1 MAFSPKQLNFF
12 KFSSVVLD
20 EFPVA
25 LRQVFIYMWDNFV
38 ATTPG
43 VPKWDDSVTV
53 LNIFL
58 AKEGGAKKVA
68 MLNKSSKEWDCTAL
82 FKASLFSQT
91 FAMPDGTGVRRTLHE
106 LYVRPRALPPGAF
119 HSSVTSPTG
128 NSAETHALALDQLRL
143 LRNTLCHQVTTRK
156 IEKATFDS
164 YIELAKDAFTAL
176 GQDKSKLDE
185 IGKLGEE
192 EFPTSRLQKL
202 EDELK
207 KEKDAAIKFKQ
218 IDDHLHKI
226 QSQVK
231 DLNIDVTDVKTLV
244 EDVGSDLKTAMS
256 EVRKGLKDYTS
267 VVKTEVTD
275 AMTRVDG
282 VSSEMKHV
290 MTRAEVAWKDVEG
303 LNSPLRD
310 ILSDVKDVMT
320 DTTDVRTRVENV
332 GSDVKDVKTQVG
344 CVTSIGKNL
353 KADVESVKMEVKDVK
368 TRLVEI
374 QSNVQDLKTKVVDE
388 RKTMKAE
395 GKSEYQVGNARLN
408 YARKC
413 NNKSL

>member
-1 MAFSPKQLNFF
+1 MEFSPEQLNFF
-12 KFSSVVLD
+12 KLSFVVLD
-20 EFPVA
+20 EFPIA
-25 LRQVFIYMWDNFV
+25 LRQVFIYMWDTLV

-43 VPKWDDSVTV
+43 VPKWNDSVTV

-58 AKEGGAKKVA
+58 SKEGGVKKVG
-68 MLNKSSKEWDCTAL
+68 MLNKSSKEWDCAAL
-82 FKASLFSQT
+82 FRATLFSQT
-91 FAMPDGTGVRRTLHE
+91 FAMPDETGVRRTLHE
-106 LYVRPRALPPGAF
+106 LYVIPRALPRGAF

-128 NSAETHALALDQLRL
+128 NSAETRALALDQLRL
-143 LRNTLCHQVTTRK
+143 LRNTFCHQDTTQK

-164 YIELAKDAFTAL
+164 YIELAKDAFTTL

-185 IGKLGEE
+185 IGNLGEE

-218 IDDHLHKI
+218 IDDHLSKI

-244 EDVGSDLKTAMS
+244 EGVGSD
-256 EVRKGLKDYTS
+256 V
-267 VVKTEVTD
+267 
-275 AMTRVDG
+275 
-282 VSSEMKHV
+282 
-290 MTRAEVAWKDVEG
+290 
-303 LNSPLRD
+303 RD
-310 ILSDVKDVMT
+310 IFSDVKDVMT

-353 KADVESVKMEVKDVK
+353 KADVESVKMKIEDVN
-368 TRLVEI
+368 TWLTEI

-413 NNKSL
+413 NNKS

>member
-1 MAFSPKQLNFF
+1 MVFSPEQLNFF

-25 LRQVFIYMWDNFV
+25 LRQVFIRMWDTRV
-38 ATTPG
+38 ASPPS

-53 LNIFL
+53 LNDFL
-58 AKEGGAKKVA
+58 TREGGAKKVP

-82 FKASLFSQT
+82 FSATLFSQT
-91 FAMPDGTGVRRTLHE
+91 FAMPDITGVTRTLHK
-106 LYVRPRALPPGAF
+106 LYVRPLALAHGAF

-128 NSAETHALALDQLRL
+128 NLAETCALALDQLRL

-164 YIELAKDAFTAL
+164 YIELAKDAFTTL
-176 GQDKSKLDE
+176 KQDKSKLNE
-185 IGKLGEE
+185 IGNLGEE
-192 EFPTSRLQKL
+192 NFPTLRLQKL

-244 EDVGSDLKTAMS
+244 EDVGSD
-256 EVRKGLKDYTS
+256 
-267 VVKTEVTD
+267 
-275 AMTRVDG
+275 
-282 VSSEMKHV
+282 
-290 MTRAEVAWKDVEG
+290 
-303 LNSPLRD
+303 
-310 ILSDVKDVMT
+310 VKDVMT
-320 DTTDVRTRVENV
+320 DTTDLRTLVENV
-332 GSDVKDVKTQVG
+332 GSDVKDLKTQVG
-344 CVTSIGKNL
+344 CATSIGKNL
-353 KADVESVKMEVKDVK
+353 KADVENVKMDVKDIN
-368 TRLVEI
+368 TRLAEI
-374 QSNVQDLKTKVVDE
+374 QKTK
-388 RKTMKAE
+388 KAE

-408 YARKC
+408 YSRKC
-413 NNKSL
+413 NHKA

>member
-1 MAFSPKQLNFF
+1 MVFSPEQLNFF
-12 KFSSVVLD
+12 KFCFVVLD
-20 EFPVA
+20 EFPIA
-25 LRQVFIYMWDNFV
+25 LRQVFIYMWDTLV
-38 ATTPG
+38 ASPPG
-43 VPKWDDSVTV
+43 VPKWNDSVTV

-58 AKEGGAKKVA
+58 AKEGVAKKVA

-82 FKASLFSQT
+82 FKATLFSQT

-106 LYVRPRALPPGAF
+106 LYVRPRALPPGTF

-143 LRNTLCHQVTTRK
+143 LRNTFCHQVTTRK

-164 YIELAKDAFTAL
+164 YIKLAKDAFTAL

-185 IGKLGEE
+185 IGNLDEE

-202 EDELK
+202 EDEIK
-207 KEKDAAIKFKQ
+207 KEKDASIKFKQ

-244 EDVGSDLKTAMS
+244 E
-256 EVRKGLKDYTS
+256 
-267 VVKTEVTD
+267 
-275 AMTRVDG
+275 
-282 VSSEMKHV
+282 
-290 MTRAEVAWKDVEG
+290 
-303 LNSPLRD
+303 
-310 ILSDVKDVMT
+310 
-320 DTTDVRTRVENV
+320 NV
-332 GSDVKDVKTQVG
+332 GSDVKDLKTQVG
-344 CVTSIGKNL
+344 CATSIGKNL
-353 KADVESVKMEVKDVK
+353 KADVENVKMDLKDIN
-368 TRLVEI
+368 TQLAEI
-374 QSNVQDLKTKVVDE
+374 QKT
-388 RKTMKAE
+388 TKAE

-413 NNKSL
+413 NHKA

>member
-1 MAFSPKQLNFF
+1 MNVCTKFSGMAFSPEQLNFF
-12 KFSSVVLD
+12 KFSFVVLD
-20 EFPVA
+20 EFPIA
-25 LRQVFIYMWDNFV
+25 LHQVFIYMWDTLV

-43 VPKWDDSVTV
+43 VPKWNDSVTV

-82 FKASLFSQT
+82 FKATLFSQT

-106 LYVRPRALPPGAF
+106 LYVRPRALRPGTF

-143 LRNTLCHQVTTRK
+143 LRNTFCHQVTTRK

-185 IGKLGEE
+185 IGNLGEE

-244 EDVGSDLKTAMS
+244 E
-256 EVRKGLKDYTS
+256 
-267 VVKTEVTD
+267 
-275 AMTRVDG
+275 
-282 VSSEMKHV
+282 
-290 MTRAEVAWKDVEG
+290 
-303 LNSPLRD
+303 
-310 ILSDVKDVMT
+310 
-320 DTTDVRTRVENV
+320 NV
-332 GSDVKDVKTQVG
+332 GSDVKDLKTQVG
-344 CVTSIGKNL
+344 CATSIGKNL
-353 KADVESVKMEVKDVK
+353 KADVENVKMDVKDIN
-368 TRLVEI
+368 TRLAEI
-374 QSNVQDLKTKVVDE
+374 QKT
-388 RKTMKAE
+388 TKAE

-413 NNKSL
+413 NHKA

>member
-1 MAFSPKQLNFF
+1 MNVCTKFSGMVFSPEQLNFF
-12 KFSSVVLD
+12 KFSFVVAD
-20 EFPVA
+20 EFPIA
-25 LRQVFIYMWDNFV
+25 LRQVFIYMWDTLV

-43 VPKWDDSVTV
+43 VPKWNDSVTV

-58 AKEGGAKKVA
+58 SKEGGAKKVA
-68 MLNKSSKEWDCTAL
+68 MLNKSSKEWDCAAL
-82 FKASLFSQT
+82 FKATLFSQT
-91 FAMPDGTGVRRTLHE
+91 FAMPDETGVRRTLHE
-106 LYVRPRALPPGAF
+106 LFVIPRALPPGAF

-128 NSAETHALALDQLRL
+128 NSAETCALALDQLRL
-143 LRNTLCHQVTTRK
+143 LRNIFCHQDTTQK

-164 YIELAKDAFTAL
+164 YIELAKDAFTTL

-185 IGKLGEE
+185 IGNLGEE

-218 IDDHLHKI
+218 IDDHLSKI

-244 EDVGSDLKTAMS
+244 EG
-256 EVRKGLKDYTS
+256 
-267 VVKTEVTD
+267 
-275 AMTRVDG
+275 
-282 VSSEMKHV
+282 
-290 MTRAEVAWKDVEG
+290 
-303 LNSPLRD
+303 
-310 ILSDVKDVMT
+310 
-320 DTTDVRTRVENV
+320 V
-332 GSDVKDVKTQVG
+332 GSDVKDVKTQVED
-344 CVTSIGKNL
+344 TIGKNL
-353 KADVESVKMEVKDVK
+353 KADLESVKMEVEDVK
-368 TRLVEI
+368 TWLTEI
-374 QSNVQDLKTKVVDE
+374 LSNVQDLKTKVVDE

-413 NNKSL
+413 NNKS

>member
-1 MAFSPKQLNFF
+1 MAFSPEQLNFF
-12 KFSSVVLD
+12 KFSFVVLD
-20 EFPVA
+20 EFPIA
-25 LRQVFIYMWDNFV
+25 LHQVFIYMWDTLV

-43 VPKWDDSVTV
+43 VPKWNDSVTV

-68 MLNKSSKEWDCTAL
+68 MLNRSSKEWDCTAL
-82 FKASLFSQT
+82 FKATLFSQT

-143 LRNTLCHQVTTRK
+143 LRNTFCHQVTTRK

-185 IGKLGEE
+185 IGNLGEE

-231 DLNIDVTDVKTLV
+231 NLNIN
-244 EDVGSDLKTAMS
+244 
-256 EVRKGLKDYTS
+256 
-267 VVKTEVTD
+267 
-275 AMTRVDG
+275 
-282 VSSEMKHV
+282 
-290 MTRAEVAWKDVEG
+290 

-353 KADVESVKMEVKDVK
+353 KADVEIVKMEVKDVK
-368 TRLVEI
+368 TRLTEI

-413 NNKSL
+413 NNKS